1 MPFDGVM
8 LAAISHEIT
17 PSILG
22 ARIARIYQPDPTTVV
37 LGLRRPDEEYQL
49 LFSTEP
55 TDARL
60 HLVQQPFEQS
70 IYAFGLALRKI
81 LIGGQIVDTKQP
93 DWDRLFH
100 LRVETEE
107 GTIDLVA
114 EIMGRHSNLIAVD
127 TRTREILAVLK
138 PVTERMSRYRQ
149 VLPGLRYIQP
159 PAAKR
164 RPFYPLSKQEL
175 TSSLDSSK
183 QIDNALLQGLLGLSP
198 LLIAEILYRSEISP
212 SLPAHTLDE
221 SMITRLHQELESFGK
236 AIAGG
241 HFSPT
246 MIMDQD
252 GKPLDIAATR
262 IHHLAHTTKKSY
274 TSPSALV
281 SDYFRIKA
289 DLRRC
294 AQLQTQL
301 MSVISNQL
309 KNCQRKVVDLNDA
322 LARAENADEFRKLGE
337 LLTANLHL
345 VKRGQT
351 IIKVTDYYDPN
362 QREVAIELDPKFTP
376 AAMAEQYF
384 RMYQKAKRGRKI
396 TEEHLE
402 SVREEIDYLLTVQTH
417 IELGET
423 VEDLERIK
431 AELMEQGYIATPSQ
445 KSREGKRSQ
454 PLIFRGPDSVLIQVG
469 RNNKENDQLTLKLA
483 RPHDIWL
490 HTKQIPGSHVIIR
503 AERKMGDLTE
513 IPEHVLVYAA
523 QIAAYFSKARQGQN
537 IPVDYTFVK
546 YVRKP
551 SGARPGFVIY
561 ENYRTINVNPKIPKH
576 D

>member
-1 MPFDGVM
+1 
-8 LAAISHEIT
+8 
-17 PSILG
+17 
-22 ARIARIYQPDPTTVV
+22 
-37 LGLRRPDEEYQL
+37 
-49 LFSTEP
+49 
-55 TDARL
+55 
-60 HLVQQPFEQS
+60 
-70 IYAFGLALRKI
+70 
-81 LIGGQIVDTKQP
+81 
-93 DWDRLFH
+93 
-100 LRVETEE
+100 
-107 GTIDLVA
+107 
-114 EIMGRHSNLIAVD
+114 
-127 TRTREILAVLK
+127 
-138 PVTERMSRYRQ
+138 
-149 VLPGLRYIQP
+149 
-159 PAAKR
+159 
-164 RPFYPLSKQEL
+164 
-175 TSSLDSSK
+175 
-183 QIDNALLQGLLGLSP
+183 
-198 LLIAEILYRSEISP
+198 
-212 SLPAHTLDE
+212 
-221 SMITRLHQELESFGK
+221 
-236 AIAGG
+236 
-241 HFSPT
+241 
-246 MIMDQD
+246 
-252 GKPLDIAATR
+252 
-262 IHHLAHTTKKSY
+262 
-274 TSPSALV
+274 
-281 SDYFRIKA
+281 
-289 DLRRC
+289 
-294 AQLQTQL
+294 
-301 MSVISNQL
+301 
-309 KNCQRKVVDLNDA
+309 
-322 LARAENADEFRKLGE
+322 
-337 LLTANLHL
+337 
-345 VKRGQT
+345 
-351 IIKVTDYYDPN
+351 
-362 QREVAIELDPKFTP
+362 
-376 AAMAEQYF
+376 
-384 RMYQKAKRGRKI
+384 MYQKAKRGRKI